1 MDKKFI
7 KTKIKK
13 ILEEILDIVN
23 LPEDAS
29 DKNIDEWDSLT
40 YLTILTKI
48 EDKFQIKIDENN
60 LNHFDSY
67 KRIVKLIIN
76 AKK

>member
-48 EDKFQIKIDENN
+48 EDEFQIKIDENN
-60 LNHFDSY
+60 INHFDSY

>member
-1 MDKKFI
+1 MDTKII
-7 KTKIKK
+7 KVKIKK
-13 ILEEILDIVN
+13 ILEEILDIDN

-48 EDKFQIKIDENN
+48 EDEFQLKIDENN
-60 LNHFDSY
+60 INHFDSY
-67 KRIVKLIIN
+67 KSIVQLIIN